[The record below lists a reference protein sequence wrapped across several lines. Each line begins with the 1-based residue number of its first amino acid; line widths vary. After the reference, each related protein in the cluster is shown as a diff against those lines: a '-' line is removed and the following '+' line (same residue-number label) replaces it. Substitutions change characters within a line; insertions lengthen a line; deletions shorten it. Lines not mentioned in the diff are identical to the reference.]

1 MYHKKKIN
9 DSVDNNKNS
18 WIPTGYKLKNSN
30 TNVTNKESEKIPSP
44 KHKEKLIRISEY
56 RIEQAVDNNKN
67 ENKNSINNNIDLINR
82 LKNQSCSLKSSITNK
97 NQNNISKNKAI
108 NHIFASK
115 EIYQLINI

>member
-1 MYHKKKIN
+1 MNSIGRNSSNNNVEKTFSGENLYHKKKIN
-9 DSVDNNKNS
+9 DSVDNNKNTG
-18 WIPTGYKLKNSN
+18 IPTGYKLKNSN
-30 TNVTNKESEKIPSP
+30 TNVTNKENEKIPSP

-97 NQNNISKNKAI
+97 N
-108 NHIFASK
+108 
-115 EIYQLINI
+115 